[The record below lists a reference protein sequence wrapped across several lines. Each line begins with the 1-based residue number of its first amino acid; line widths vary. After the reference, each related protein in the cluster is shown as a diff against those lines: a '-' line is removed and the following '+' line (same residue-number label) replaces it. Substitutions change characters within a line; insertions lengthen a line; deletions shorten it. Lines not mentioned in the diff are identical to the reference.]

1 MNKEKVIRQ
10 FTALF
15 AHLSRQAEQAG
26 NPVCKEKRFDPQLF
40 AINGNR
46 LQDYLEQINS
56 SLTKL
61 SGMSSGQSPNF
72 LWLSQR
78 LLDQC
83 QAMQREL
90 DTLESR
96 SAVSPTIADYWLNK
110 YREQRG
116 YESRLCEMISS
127 QEQRLNHVETLQEQQ
142 LIAGKLD
149 LLEQRLARCRA
160 ALQESYWQS
169 SVRSPAPE

>member
-15 AHLSRQAEQAG
+15 AHLCRQAEQAG
-26 NPVCKEKRFDPQLF
+26 NPVCREKRFDPQLF
-40 AINGNR
+40 VDNGNR
-46 LQDYLEQINS
+46 LQDYLKQINDH
-56 SLTKL
+56 LAKL
-61 SGMSSGQSPNF
+61 SAVSSGESPEF
-72 LWLSQR
+72 EWLSQR

-90 DTLESR
+90 NTLESR
-96 SAVSPTIADYWLNK
+96 SAVLPGVADYWLNK
-110 YREQRG
+110 YQEQRG
-116 YESRLCEMISS
+116 YESRLCDIIS
-127 QEQRLNHVETLQEQQ
+127 QHEQQLNNAETLHQQQ
-142 LIAGKLD
+142 LIAGKLN

-169 SVRSPAPE
+169 SVRTPRQE